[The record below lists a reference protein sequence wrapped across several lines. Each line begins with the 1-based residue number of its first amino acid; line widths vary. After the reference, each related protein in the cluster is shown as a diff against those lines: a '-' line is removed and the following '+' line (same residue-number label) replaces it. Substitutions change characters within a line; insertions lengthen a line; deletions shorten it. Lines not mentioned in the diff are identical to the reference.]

1 MRLYVLGDVHHGSST
16 FNEKLFEDWLGRF
29 RKDKSKKAI
38 ILNGDLVDML
48 DSDRYYKPA
57 NVPTLNESIDYIVD
71 NLYPFRKH
79 IIANL
84 PGNHENRAVKKF
96 DLDIAKIIGDQLD
109 VETTSAFHEDVEIGK
124 DKFIRVFAQ
133 HTAPVSKSTLLA
145 MRRFIDACNGIDA
158 ELFIGGHNHRAMG
171 VSKIFR
177 GLNYKPYRKHYVFN
191 GCFLNYKGSYGEGKY
206 DYLLPCYPVVD
217 IHKKTKNVKFEIY
230 YEPHIFDKTNGD
242 DYL

>member
-1 MRLYVLGDVHHGSST
+1 MRLYVLGDSHYGSST
-16 FNEKLFEDWLGRF
+16 FNENLFADWLRRF
-29 RKDKSKKAI
+29 REDKSKKSI

-48 DSDRYYKPA
+48 DSDRFYKPA
-57 NVPTLNESIDYIVD
+57 DVPTLNEAIDYIVD

-84 PGNHENRAVKKF
+84 RSNHGQRAVKKF
-96 DLDIAKIIGDQLD
+96 DLDIDKVIGDNLG

-124 DKFIRVFAQ
+124 NKFIRVFAQ
-133 HTAPVSKSTLLA
+133 HNAPVSKSTLLA

-171 VSKIFR
+171 VSKVFR

-206 DYLLPCYPVVD
+206 DYLLPSYPIVD
-217 IHKKTKNVKFEIY
+217 INKKTNAVQFEIY
-230 YEPHIFDKTNGD
+230 YEPRIFEEK
-242 DYL
+242 